1 MTDIR
6 DVTLCIFLDKYQHFA
21 ETCNLHLRVRSLI
34 WKLQIPQKGW
44 SLQTI
49 LHGVTHPWRS

>member
-34 WKLQIPQKGW
+34 WKLQIPQKG
-44 SLQTI
+44 
-49 LHGVTHPWRS
+49 